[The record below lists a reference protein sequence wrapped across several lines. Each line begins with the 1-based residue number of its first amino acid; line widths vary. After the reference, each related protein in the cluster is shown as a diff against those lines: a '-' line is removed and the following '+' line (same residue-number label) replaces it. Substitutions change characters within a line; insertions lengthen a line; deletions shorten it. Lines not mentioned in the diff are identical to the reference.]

1 MIGELRTNRLRGVPS
16 QFAKAADHG
25 SADASRTSHPG
36 DPWAANT
43 LAVCGGLLILASVLY
58 VVVDVIMWL

>member
-1 MIGELRTNRLRGVPS
+1 VLGELRTNRLRGVAS
-16 QFAKAADHG
+16 QLTASADD
-25 SADASRTSHPG
+25 AVDASRTSQPS
-36 DPWAANT
+36 DPWAANA

>member
-1 MIGELRTNRLRGVPS
+1 VIGELRTNRLSGVPS
-16 QFAKAADHG
+16 QGAATAGHG
-25 SADASRTSHPG
+25 SADAPRSSHPS
-36 DPWAANT
+36 DPWAANA